1 MGKLIDQKAIKDLNE
16 AVLKSMTECKDN
28 GVAWTPPF
36 TGKKRGLAYN
46 MFTDHELTGGNQ
58 IIALIFG
65 ADDRW
70 GTFNAFRKNGMKIRK
85 GSKGVTFIRPIIL
98 KKDEDGKDL
107 EEPKVIGFKDYTMF
121 NGADVVDIDADKD
134 ELTQKFESME
144 VSIEDKHRVVQA
156 FVDNTGIKVEHS
168 DLARCYYAQSSD
180 YVHMT
185 FKSNFTDLNTYYSVL
200 LHEIAHAT
208 GHKSRLNRLEKTDS
222 YAFEELVAE
231 LTSMYLSVHFELAHE
246 PTKDNATYLNAW
258 IKGLGDDET
267 FIWKAS
273 SEAMKAVKYLMKLT
287 KKSDWKDKIDSKI
300 ETTIEELSSKAA

>member
-1 MGKLIDQKAIKDLNE
+1 
-16 AVLKSMTECKDN
+16 
-28 GVAWTPPF
+28 
-36 TGKKRGLAYN
+36 
-46 MFTDHELTGGNQ
+46 MFTNHELTGGNQ

-70 GTFNAFRKNGMKIRK
+70 GTFNSFRKNGMKIRK

-98 KKDEDGKDL
+98 KKDKDGKDL
-107 EEPKVIGFKDYTMF
+107 DEPVVIGFKDYTMF

-134 ELTQKFESME
+134 ESVE
-144 VSIEDKHRVVQA
+144 VSAEDKHRVIEA
-156 FVDNTGIKVEHS
+156 FIKKTGIKVEES
-168 DLARCYYAQSSD
+168 DLARCYYAQNSD
-180 YVHMT
+180 HVHMT
-185 FKSNFTDLNTYYSVL
+185 FKSNFDDLDSYYSVL
-200 LHEIAHAT
+200 LHEIGHAT
-208 GHKSRLNRLEKTDS
+208 GHKSRLNRLEKSDS

-287 KKSDWKDKIDSKI
+287 EKEYK
-300 ETTIEELSSKAA
+300 KAA

>member
-1 MGKLIDQKAIKDLNE
+1 MGKLIDQKAIQKLNE
-16 AVLKSMTECKDN
+16 AVLKSMKECKAN
-28 GVAWTPPF
+28 GTAWKAPF
-36 TGKKRGLAYN
+36 TGESRGLAYN
-46 MFTDHELTGGNQ
+46 MFTNHELTGGNQ

-70 GTFNAFRKNGMKIRK
+70 GTFNSFRKNGMKIRK

-98 KKDEDGKDL
+98 KKDKDGKDL
-107 EEPKVIGFKDYTMF
+107 DEPVVIGFKDYTMF

-134 ELTQKFESME
+134 ESVE
-144 VSIEDKHRVVQA
+144 VSPEDKHRVIEA
-156 FVDNTGIKVEHS
+156 FVKKTGIKVEES
-168 DLARCYYAQSSD
+168 DLARCYYAQNSD
-180 YVHMT
+180 HVHMT
-185 FKSNFTDLNTYYSVL
+185 FKSNFDDLDSYYSVL
-200 LHEIAHAT
+200 LHEIGHAT
-208 GHKSRLNRLEKTDS
+208 GHKSRLNRLEKSDS

-273 SEAMKAVKYLMKLT
+273 SEAMKAVKYPMKLT
-287 KKSDWKDKIDSKI
+287 EK
-300 ETTIEELSSKAA
+300 EYQKAA